1 MLSVANNAI
10 LIEVINVS
18 VTSNYMIFV
27 IDRMLIKEGGY
38 IYVENQI

>member
-27 IDRMLIKEGGY
+27 IDRMLIKEEGY